1 MFRVIRCI
9 KCGHVM
15 AGEDTFVQNLMER
28 YNLNTKKI
36 KNARGSYLQALIQ
49 ENSMLR
55 SYLRQILHWQ
65 HEMNYHQDIAQY
77 KLRALLEY
85 VKAKKIMQEDDITK
99 ILNRAEELQ
108 KQRLMQDAEKLKELY
123 GDFESFCAN
132 RTKSDPTA
140 SAAIGSAMKGG
151 KNNG

>member
-85 VKAKKIMQEDDITK
+85 VKAKRKIGKTTIS
-99 ILNRAEELQ
+99 ELS
-108 KQRLMQDAEKLKELY
+108 L
-123 GDFESFCAN
+123 
-132 RTKSDPTA
+132 
-140 SAAIGSAMKGG
+140 AIYLSVVETLL
-151 KNNG
+151 